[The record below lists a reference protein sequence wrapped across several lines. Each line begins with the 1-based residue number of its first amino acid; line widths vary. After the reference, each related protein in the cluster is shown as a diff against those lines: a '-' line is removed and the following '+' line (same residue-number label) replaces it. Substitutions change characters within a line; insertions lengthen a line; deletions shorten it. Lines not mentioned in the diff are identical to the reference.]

1 VRGWRSGPAQ
11 VGFPGGGG
19 EGNKKKKKRGRRGP
33 GGPGRMGQ
41 RGHAAHARGARDALV
56 VSLLATMLAR
66 GERKEKAG
74 SGQGLNDGR
83 SGRRR
88 SSGGWWR
95 VEAVQRRARWASSSS
110 AALSRDTVFL
120 AAPYSRS
127 ATAVGAAPRLHLS
140 SSISQHSE
148 ELYRHAY
155 AKDEEDSFAVR
166 LPWQPQLLH
175 FLTFS
180 LTNQTKYNALNRQH
194 IRTEATTPMHSH
206 HYRAT
211 GH

>member
-1 VRGWRSGPAQ
+1 LGRPRR
-11 VGFPGGGG
+11 FPGGVGVKRKG
-19 EGNKKKKKRGRRGP
+19 REEGPRRARPHGP
-33 GGPGRMGQ
+33 AWPC
-41 RGHAAHARGARDALV
+41 GHAAHARGARDELV
-56 VSLLATMLAR
+56 VSLLTTTPAR
-66 GERKEKAG
+66 GGRKEKAG
-74 SGQGLNDGR
+74 SGQGLTGGR

-148 ELYRHAY
+148 ELYTHAY